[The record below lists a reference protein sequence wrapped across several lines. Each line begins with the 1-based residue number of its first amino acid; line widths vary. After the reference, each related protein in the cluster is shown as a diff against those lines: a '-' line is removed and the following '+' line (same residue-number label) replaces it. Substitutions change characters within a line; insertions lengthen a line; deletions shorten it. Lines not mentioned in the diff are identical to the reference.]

1 VRYSLDVPLNLNGH
15 SSRCK
20 WCANLLA
27 PARRIW
33 KVRDAHRYYC
43 SELCFLQGEERQLR
57 YAAQLAGTVHLHWT
71 ATLAVILSVLMVAFI
86 FIGGTRAWA
95 QDVDGTVHQKH
106 PGHAQFHNIYKDWT
120 LSNGRSSCCNG
131 DDPERGTKGDCYPAR
146 AYPDEKGQWHVSTS
160 RFRETRSATTRR
172 RTEQSCLRGRDE
184 RHPLLC

>member
-1 VRYSLDVPLNLNGH
+1 MRYSLDVPFKLNGH

-43 SELCFLQGEERQLR
+43 SEFCFLQGEERQLR

-71 ATLAVILSVLMVAFI
+71 ATLAVILSVLMVAFF

-95 QDVDGTVHQKH
+95 QGVDGTDHQKH
-106 PGHAQFHNIYKDWT
+106 AAHAQSW
-120 LSNGRSSCCNG
+120 SSCCNG
-131 DDPERGTKGDCYPAR
+131 DDPERAAKGDCHSAR
-146 AYPDEKGQWHVSTS
+146 AYPDENG
-160 RFRETRSATTRR
+160 
-172 RTEQSCLRGRDE
+172 
-184 RHPLLC
+184 

>member
-1 VRYSLDVPLNLNGH
+1 
-15 SSRCK
+15 
-20 WCANLLA
+20 
-27 PARRIW
+27 
-33 KVRDAHRYYC
+33 VRDAHRYYC

>member
-1 VRYSLDVPLNLNGH
+1 MRYSLDVPLKLNGY

-43 SELCFLQGEERQLR
+43 SEFCFLQGEERQLR
-57 YAAQLAGTVHLHWT
+57 YDAQLAGTVHLHWT

-95 QDVDGTVHQKH
+95 QDVDGTCPTEA
-106 PGHAQFHNIYKDWT
+106 PGPRPVRQHLQELDAEQRPVV
-120 LSNGRSSCCNG
+120 LL
-131 DDPERGTKGDCYPAR
+131 
-146 AYPDEKGQWHVSTS
+146 Q
-160 RFRETRSATTRR
+160 RR
-172 RTEQSCLRGRDE
+172 
-184 RHPLLC
+184 